1 MPPHRLAYRPTVMG
15 RRGVVTSA
23 HPLASMAGIEILL
36 AGGNAVDAAVAVGS
50 TLNVVEPFMSSAGGI
65 GLMLISRG
73 GERHVLDFIGRAPR
87 AADAAGCTE
96 DDLAGGPKSCATP
109 GNLGGWLA
117 ALERFGTMDRARVLA
132 PAIGHAERGV
142 PLTFKNVEFFE
153 AARATLGRSRE
164 AERLYLGNGGPR
176 AGGVVTYKE
185 LAATFRQVAEG
196 GAEVFYRGPI
206 AKAIARAVR
215 EAGGWLG
222 EEDLAEFKPEWRE
235 PATIAYRGQ
244 QVYSMPPPF
253 SAFQMLETL
262 NILEGYDLRAW
273 GHNSVDYLHHLIE
286 AVKLGS
292 ADRLAY
298 AYSGQVPIAGLLSKK
313 YADSQRARIDA
324 KRAAVSEGE
333 RHTRERLPNQITE
346 GRPSTREG
354 YAPSDSPATRE
365 GYAPSDSPATREGYA
380 PSDSP
385 ATREG
390 YAPSD
395 SPAKFA
401 DEHTTHFA
409 CADAAGTVVSVTQT
423 LGVPFGSGFA
433 IPGTGLVLNNILK
446 WMDLDPASPNVVRAG
461 RKAGTMM
468 SPTQVFRDGAFALSI
483 GTPGSYGILQTTAQ
497 MLLNVLEFGMN
508 VQEAIEAPRVRVYRD
523 RLVDAEARITPEVR
537 AGLAARGH
545 QVNEIGDWSWIVG
558 GGQGLMRDAASGV
571 LMAGAD
577 PRRDGYALA
586 V

>member
-1 MPPHRLAYRPTVMG
+1 
-15 RRGVVTSA
+15 
-23 HPLASMAGIEILL
+23 
-36 AGGNAVDAAVAVGS
+36 
-50 TLNVVEPFMSSAGGI
+50 
-65 GLMLISRG
+65 LISRG

-153 AARATLGRSRE
+153 AARAALGRSRE

-244 QVYSMPPPF
+244 QVYSMPPPV

-262 NILEGYDLRAW
+262 NILEGYDLKSW

-286 AVKLGS
+286 AIKLGS

-298 AYSGQVPIAGLLSKK
+298 AYSGETPIKGLLSKA
-313 YADSQRARIDA
+313 YAETQRARIDSR
-324 KRAAVSEGE
+324 KAAVSEGE
-333 RHTRERLPNQITE
+333 RHSGKKLPGQIA
-346 GRPSTREG
+346 EG
-354 YAPSDSPATRE
+354 Y
-365 GYAPSDSPATREGYA
+365 
-380 PSDSP
+380 
-385 ATREG
+385 
-390 YAPSD
+390 
-395 SPAKFA
+395 PAKF
-401 DEHTTHFA
+401 ENEQTTHFA
-409 CADAAGTVVSVTQT
+409 CADAEGTVVSVTQT

-433 IPGTGLVLNNILK
+433 VPDTGLVLNNILK
-446 WMDLDPASPNVVRAG
+446 WMDLDPASPNVVKPG

-468 SPTQVFRDGAFALSI
+468 SPIQVFKDGAFALSV
-483 GTPGSYGILQTTAQ
+483 GTPGSYGILQTQPQ
-497 MLLNVLEFGMN
+497 MLLNVLDFGFN
-508 VQEAIEAPRVRVYRD
+508 IQEAIEQPRVRVYGD
-523 RLVDAEARITPEVR
+523 RLLEAESRIPAATR

-545 QVNEIGDWSWIVG
+545 AVAAIDGWSWG
-558 GGQGLMRDAASGV
+558 
-571 LMAGAD
+571 
-577 PRRDGYALA
+577 
-586 V
+586 

>member
-1 MPPHRLAYRPTVMG
+1 MDCATCWTRGCAASFASAPEGATMPPHRLAYRPTVMG

-117 ALERFGTMDRARVLA
+117 A
-132 PAIGHAERGV
+132 
-142 PLTFKNVEFFE
+142 
-153 AARATLGRSRE
+153 
-164 AERLYLGNGGPR
+164 
-176 AGGVVTYKE
+176 
-185 LAATFRQVAEG
+185 
-196 GAEVFYRGPI
+196 
-206 AKAIARAVR
+206 
-215 EAGGWLG
+215 
-222 EEDLAEFKPEWRE
+222 EDLAEFKPEWRE

-365 GYAPSDSPATREGYA
+365 GYAPSDSPA
-380 PSDSP
+380 
-385 ATREG
+385 
-390 YAPSD
+390 
-395 SPAKFA
+395 KFA

-468 SPTQVFRDGAFALSI
+468 SPTQVFRDGAFALRS
-483 GTPGSYGILQTTAQ
+483 
-497 MLLNVLEFGMN
+497 E
-508 VQEAIEAPRVRVYRD
+508 
-523 RLVDAEARITPEVR
+523 
-537 AGLAARGH
+537 
-545 QVNEIGDWSWIVG
+545 
-558 GGQGLMRDAASGV
+558 
-571 LMAGAD
+571 
-577 PRRDGYALA
+577 
-586 V
+586 